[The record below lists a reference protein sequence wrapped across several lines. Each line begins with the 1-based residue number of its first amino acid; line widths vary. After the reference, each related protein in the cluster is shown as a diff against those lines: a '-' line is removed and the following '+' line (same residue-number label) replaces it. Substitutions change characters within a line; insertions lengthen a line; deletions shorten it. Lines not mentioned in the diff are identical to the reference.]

1 MGSSQIERTQ
11 VVIVGAG
18 PVGLYTAIA
27 LGTSGINT
35 VVLERNSGVRDH
47 GGATHLAAELLQH
60 LVRFGMGEYV
70 KQETMA
76 KPLFNN
82 YKDGIARPSGNLSDV
97 VFYVPNFEHGPFARL
112 PPVSMIY
119 QGDLEHALLA
129 KAKALPNVTVCFSR
143 PVTAVSQT
151 AAAEHCMRI
160 STPNGDILAQYVV
173 GADGAKSM
181 VREAACIEL
190 EDMDGGRK
198 HAFGIYDLKVKSTR
212 ALERMGYAK
221 ESYML
226 CSAARPVAF
235 FPMPRRRVRFGYW
248 LTEGETFEDTLT
260 PESVTKLLADVGL
273 EDLEPGV
280 DYEIDRLAPYW
291 LRYKVAQRM
300 HRDRIFLV
308 GDAAQVM
315 GPFMGQGL
323 NQGLRAATN
332 LAWKLALVLA
342 PDKNEGHT
350 HMSFMKALS
359 SFDIEMK
366 ASASKA
372 VNVTKIAMFVFHTR
386 RKWKAKLRDWLL
398 APFAKNVIVP
408 NGIAKTLLYAPSDL
422 TDMVNSTGAV
432 LPTKKSLAQAAGT
445 VFVQPFVLDV
455 DQDSDHA
462 TPLFERVQKNHLA
475 FQIIGFDLDPQELL
489 DDAALASLRSTLHVA
504 FICVQTLALRVKC
517 RLNTINV
524 VEQTTTEPTDVF
536 RKWRDL
542 HRKPDIVIVRPDL
555 YVYATLR
562 RTDLQ
567 EALGDLLTS
576 LTDGGAP

>member
-1 MGSSQIERTQ
+1 MASSSTLRTQ

-27 LGTSGINT
+27 LGTSGIDT
-35 VVLERNSGVRDH
+35 VVLERNDGVRDH
-47 GGATHLAAELLQH
+47 GGATHLAAEVLQH
-60 LVRFGMGEYV
+60 LVRFGLGEYV
-70 KQETMA
+70 AHDTMA

-82 YKDGIARPSGNLSDV
+82 YKDGITRPSGNLSDI

-129 KAKALPNVTVCFSR
+129 KAKALPSVTVCFSR
-143 PVTAVSQT
+143 PVTAVHQVASAT
-151 AAAEHCMRI
+151 HCMRV
-160 STPNGDILAQYVV
+160 STPAGDILAEYVV

-181 VREAACIEL
+181 VREAARVEL
-190 EDMDGGRK
+190 DDVDGGRK
-198 HAFGIYDLKVKSTR
+198 HAFGIYDLRVKTDR
-212 ALERMGYAK
+212 ALDRLGYSK

-260 PESVTKLLADVGL
+260 ADSVIKLLTEVGL
-273 EDLEPGV
+273 ADLEPGV

-300 HRDRIFLV
+300 HVDRIFLV

-342 PDKNEGHT
+342 PDNDHGTTKT
-350 HMSFMKALS
+350 SFMKALS
-359 SFDIEMK
+359 SFDVEMK
-366 ASASKA
+366 PSASKA

-408 NGIAKTLLYAPSDL
+408 NAIAKTMLYAPSDL
-422 TDMVNSTGAV
+422 TDMVNSEGAI
-432 LPTKKSLAQAAGT
+432 LPSKKSLAQAAGT

-455 DQDSDHA
+455 DQESDHA
-462 TPLFERVQKNHLA
+462 TPLFERVKKNHLA

-489 DDAALASLRSTLHVA
+489 DEVALSSLRSTLHVA
-504 FICVQTLALRVKC
+504 FICVQLLASRVQC
-517 RLNTINV
+517 RHDTINV
-524 VEQTTTEPTDVF
+524 IEQTTTEPIDVF
-536 RKWRDL
+536 RKWRSL
-542 HRKPDIVIVRPDL
+542 HREPDIVIVRPDL
-555 YVYATLR
+555 YVYATLKR
-562 RTDLQ
+562 ADLQ
-567 EALGDLLTS
+567 EALGELITS
-576 LTDGGAP
+576 LADGGAP